1 MLPYTEI
8 TREGLSQGPVK
19 SIYREHRLVQQVSKQ
34 RAISKKEVREQ
45 TQVQRSH
52 N

>member
-8 TREGLSQGPVK
+8 TREGPSQGPVK